1 MIYELKMEGLVRM
14 IGGWMMTVGQRT
26 VDRVHRARFE
36 RLSDSA
42 IRVRAVAQNVL
53 VVDLVVLFAGGC
65 VVVLIADDQVIVAGQ
80 WMGFGEVAAV
90 VIDQYLVLRAAGQVV
105 LRGGHTIAA
114 DLQAVTVTAIR
125 QRETVRVV

>member
-1 MIYELKMEGLVRM
+1 MKVVERTQVLAIEDVRHLFRSRDQVLAQ
-14 IGGWMMTVGQRT
+14 MMMVPVQQGT
-26 VDRVHRARFE
+26 
-36 RLSDSA
+36 
-42 IRVRAVAQNVL
+42 
-53 VVDLVVLFAGGC
+53 
-65 VVVLIADDQVIVAGQ
+65 VVVV
-80 WMGFGEVAAV
+80 GEVAAV